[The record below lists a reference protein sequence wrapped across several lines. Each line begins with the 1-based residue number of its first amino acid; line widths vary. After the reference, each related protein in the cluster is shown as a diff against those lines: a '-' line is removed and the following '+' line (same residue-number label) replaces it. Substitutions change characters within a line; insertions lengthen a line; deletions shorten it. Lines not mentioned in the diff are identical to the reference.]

1 MKKKIETAKAPG
13 AIGPYSQATQVGNTV
28 FVSGQLPVDPASGE
42 LVTEIKAAATQ
53 SLSNMKAILEE
64 AGYTMDDVTK
74 TTVLLANI
82 GDFAAV
88 NEVYSQFFAS
98 PYPARSCFAVKDLPK
113 GALVE
118 IECIAAK

>member
-28 FVSGQLPVDPASGE
+28 YVSGQLPVNPENGE
-42 LVTEIKAAATQ
+42 LVSEIKAAATQ

-82 GDFAAV
+82 ADFAAV
-88 NEVYSQFFAS
+88 NEVYSQFFAA

>member
-82 GDFAAV
+82 ADFAAV
-88 NEVYSQFFAS
+88 NEVYSRFFAA

>member
-82 GDFAAV
+82 ADFAAV
-88 NEVYSQFFAS
+88 NEVYSQFFAA

>member
-82 GDFAAV
+82 VDFAAV
-88 NEVYSQFFAS
+88 NEVYSQFFAA